1 MVHHWANRS
10 LSEGLEQGSAS
21 PENTQETCQICPAD
35 EWQPFREC
43 CPQDRYDKSP
53 GESKEERNEV
63 KSSQTESDSPND
75 EPWRHF
81 SFICSKE
88 LVDKVQSIARKE
100 GFTIRSFMEYVM
112 KQGVEAYESKYGKV
126 KKIRTKTIREVM

>member
-1 MVHHWANRS
+1 MAKKNMDILLGNILGKAAIH
-10 LSEGLEQGSAS
+10 
-21 PENTQETCQICPAD
+21 
-35 EWQPFREC
+35 
-43 CPQDRYDKSP
+43 PQDRFGKSP
-53 GESKEERNEV
+53 GNPQEQQISAPNL
-63 KSSQTESDSPND
+63 QTESDSPD
-75 EPWRHF
+75 EDPWRHF

-88 LVDKVQSIARKE
+88 LVDKVQTIARKE

>member
-1 MVHHWANRS
+1 MAKKNMDILLGNILGKAAIH
-10 LSEGLEQGSAS
+10 
-21 PENTQETCQICPAD
+21 
-35 EWQPFREC
+35 
-43 CPQDRYDKSP
+43 PQDRFDKSP
-53 GESKEERNEV
+53 G
-63 KSSQTESDSPND
+63 SSQEKQIPSANPQAESDSTNED
-75 EPWRHF
+75 PWRHF
-81 SFICSKE
+81 SFICSTE

>member
-1 MVHHWANRS
+1 MAKKNMDILLGNILGKAAIH
-10 LSEGLEQGSAS
+10 
-21 PENTQETCQICPAD
+21 
-35 EWQPFREC
+35 
-43 CPQDRYDKSP
+43 PQDRFDKSP
-53 GESKEERNEV
+53 GNPQEQQISAPNP
-63 KSSQTESDSPND
+63 QTESDSPND

-88 LVDKVQSIARKE
+88 LVDKVQTIARKE

-112 KQGVEAYESKYGKV
+112 KQGVEAYEPKYGKV

>member
-1 MVHHWANRS
+1 MDILLAII
-10 LSEGLEQGSAS
+10 LGKAS
-21 PENTQETCQICPAD
+21 IHT
-35 EWQPFREC
+35 
-43 CPQDRYDKSP
+43 QDRCDRSP
-53 GESKEERNEV
+53 GNPQEQQISAPN
-63 KSSQTESDSPND
+63 SQTESDSPND

-88 LVDKVQSIARKE
+88 LVDKVQTIARKE

-126 KKIRTKTIREVM
+126 KKIRTKSIREVM

>member
-1 MVHHWANRS
+1 MKMKKY
-10 LSEGLEQGSAS
+10 LSIAILLMMMAS
-21 PENTQETCQICPAD
+21 PVVFTSC
-35 EWQPFREC
+35 
-43 CPQDRYDKSP
+43 
-53 GESKEERNEV
+53 G
-63 KSSQTESDSPND
+63 ND
-75 EPWRHF
+75 DPWRHF

-88 LVDKVQSIARKE
+88 LVDKVQTIARKE

>member
-1 MVHHWANRS
+1 MAKKNMDILLGNILGKAAIH
-10 LSEGLEQGSAS
+10 
-21 PENTQETCQICPAD
+21 
-35 EWQPFREC
+35 
-43 CPQDRYDKSP
+43 PQDRFDKFP
-53 GESKEERNEV
+53 GNPQEQQISAPNP
-63 KSSQTESDSPND
+63 QAESDSPHD

-126 KKIRTKTIREVM
+126 KKIRTKSIREIM

>member
-1 MVHHWANRS
+1 MAKKNMDILLGNILGKAAIHA
-10 LSEGLEQGSAS
+10 
-21 PENTQETCQICPAD
+21 P
-35 EWQPFREC
+35 
-43 CPQDRYDKSP
+43 DRFDKSP
-53 GESKEERNEV
+53 GDSKEERNEV
-63 KSSQTESDSPND
+63 KSPLTESDSPD
-75 EPWRHF
+75 EALWRHF

>member
-1 MVHHWANRS
+1 MAKKNMDILLGNILGKAAIH
-10 LSEGLEQGSAS
+10 
-21 PENTQETCQICPAD
+21 
-35 EWQPFREC
+35 
-43 CPQDRYDKSP
+43 PQDRFED
-53 GESKEERNEV
+53 
-63 KSSQTESDSPND
+63 
-75 EPWRHF
+75 PWRHF

-126 KKIRTKTIREVM
+126 KKIRTKSIREVM

>member
-1 MVHHWANRS
+1 MAKKNMDILLGNILGKAAIH
-10 LSEGLEQGSAS
+10 
-21 PENTQETCQICPAD
+21 
-35 EWQPFREC
+35 
-43 CPQDRYDKSP
+43 PQDRFDKSP
-53 GESKEERNEV
+53 KDSKEEQNEV
-63 KSSQTESDSPND
+63 KSPQAVSDSLD
-75 EPWRHF
+75 EDPWRHF

-88 LVDKVQSIARKE
+88 LVDKVQTIARKE

>member
-1 MVHHWANRS
+1 MAKKNMDI
-10 LSEGLEQGSAS
+10 LLGNILGKAA
-21 PENTQETCQICPAD
+21 IL
-35 EWQPFREC
+35 
-43 CPQDRYDKSP
+43 PQDRFDKSP
-53 GESKEERNEV
+53 GNPQEQKPPSPNP
-63 KSSQTESDSPND
+63 QTESDSPNED
-75 EPWRHF
+75 PWRHF

>member
-1 MVHHWANRS
+1 MAKKNMDILLGNILGKAAIH
-10 LSEGLEQGSAS
+10 
-21 PENTQETCQICPAD
+21 
-35 EWQPFREC
+35 
-43 CPQDRYDKSP
+43 PQYRFDRSP
-53 GESKEERNEV
+53 GNPQEQQISAPNP
-63 KSSQTESDSPND
+63 QTESNSPND

-88 LVDKVQSIARKE
+88 LVDKVQTIARKE

>member
-1 MVHHWANRS
+1 MPDNPSLRS
-10 LSEGLEQGSAS
+10 TEGRIQRCS
-21 PENTQETCQICPAD
+21 
-35 EWQPFREC
+35 
-43 CPQDRYDKSP
+43 DRCLPILP
-53 GESKEERNEV
+53 G
-63 KSSQTESDSPND
+63 
-75 EPWRHF
+75 RHF

>member
-1 MVHHWANRS
+1 MAKKNMDILLGNILGKAAIH
-10 LSEGLEQGSAS
+10 
-21 PENTQETCQICPAD
+21 
-35 EWQPFREC
+35 
-43 CPQDRYDKSP
+43 PQYRFDKSP
-53 GESKEERNEV
+53 GNPQEQKPPSPNP
-63 KSSQTESDSPND
+63 QTESDSPND

-126 KKIRTKTIREVM
+126 KKIRTKSIREVM

>member
-1 MVHHWANRS
+1 MAKKNMDILLGNILGKAAIH
-10 LSEGLEQGSAS
+10 
-21 PENTQETCQICPAD
+21 
-35 EWQPFREC
+35 
-43 CPQDRYDKSP
+43 PQDRFDKSP
-53 GESKEERNEV
+53 G
-63 KSSQTESDSPND
+63 D
-75 EPWRHF
+75 
-81 SFICSKE
+81 SKE

>member
-1 MVHHWANRS
+1 MAKKNMDILLGNILGKAAFH
-10 LSEGLEQGSAS
+10 
-21 PENTQETCQICPAD
+21 
-35 EWQPFREC
+35 
-43 CPQDRYDKSP
+43 PQDRFDRSP
-53 GESKEERNEV
+53 VNHHEQQISAPN
-63 KSSQTESDSPND
+63 SQTESDSPND

-88 LVDKVQSIARKE
+88 LVDKVQTIARKE

>member
-1 MVHHWANRS
+1 MAKKNMDILLVFSPKGCHSSTRTDLTSLLGILRSNRFLLPT
-10 LSEGLEQGSAS
+10 LSQAS
-21 PENTQETCQICPAD
+21 DLPH
-35 EWQPFREC
+35 
-43 CPQDRYDKSP
+43 
-53 GESKEERNEV
+53 
-63 KSSQTESDSPND
+63 D

-126 KKIRTKTIREVM
+126 KKIRTKSIREIM